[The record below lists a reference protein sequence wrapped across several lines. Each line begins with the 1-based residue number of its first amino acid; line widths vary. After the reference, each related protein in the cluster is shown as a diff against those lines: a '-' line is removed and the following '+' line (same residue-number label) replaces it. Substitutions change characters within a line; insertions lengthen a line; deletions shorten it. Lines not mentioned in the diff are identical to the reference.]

1 MWADRRG
8 HTLADLSLNPADVC
22 DLGTTLSSIAR
33 EFHDANTRSVRI
45 AGAVGHSGLED
56 AVKDFAHEW
65 DDTREAMVDDIETVA
80 KTSTA
85 IADAFEQT
93 DQQLGKALTD
103 APAATLSTNPEGS
116 R

>member
-1 MWADRRG
+1 MAELR
-8 HTLADLSLNPADVC
+8 LNPADVR
-22 DLGTTLSSIAR
+22 DLGTHLSSIGQ
-33 EFHDANTRSVRI
+33 EFRDANTRSDRI
-45 AGAVGHSGLED
+45 AAAVGHPGLED

-65 DDTREAMVDDIETVA
+65 DDTREAMVDDIDTLS
-80 KTSTA
+80 KTSIA

-103 APAATLSTNPEGS
+103 APSAPSSPAGA

>member
-1 MWADRRG
+1 MP
-8 HTLADLSLNPADVC
+8 DLSLNPADVR
-22 DLGTTLSSIAR
+22 DLGSHLSSIAA
-33 EFHDANTRSVRI
+33 EFRDANTRSDRI

-65 DDTREAMVDDIETVA
+65 DETREAMVDDIDTLS
-80 KTSTA
+80 KTSIA

-93 DQQLGKALTD
+93 DQQLGRALTD
-103 APAATLSTNPEGS
+103 TPATPATPAGA

>member
-1 MWADRRG
+1 MAG
-8 HTLADLSLNPADVC
+8 LSINPADVR
-22 DLGTTLSSIAR
+22 GNVVGSHLSSIAT
-33 EFHDANTRSVRI
+33 EFRDANTRSDRI

-65 DDTREAMVDDIETVA
+65 DEWDDTREAMVDDIDTLS
-80 KTSTA
+80 KTSIA

-103 APAATLSTNPEGS
+103 TPATPATPAGA

>member
-1 MWADRRG
+1 M
-8 HTLADLSLNPADVC
+8 ADLSLDPADVRNT
-22 DLGTTLSSIAR
+22 GTHLSSIAR
-33 EFHDANTRSVRI
+33 EFRDANTRSDRI

-65 DDTREAMVDDIETVA
+65 DDTREAMVDDIETLA

-85 IADAFEQT
+85 IADAFEQA
-93 DQQLGKALTD
+93 DQQLGKALAD
-103 APAATLSTNPEGS
+103 APAASLSANPAGA

>member
-1 MWADRRG
+1 M
-8 HTLADLSLNPADVC
+8 ADLSLNPADVR
-22 DLGTTLSSIAR
+22 DLGTHLSSVAN
-33 EFHDANTRSVRI
+33 EFRDANTRSDRI

-65 DDTREAMVDDIETVA
+65 DDTREAMVDDIETLA

-85 IADAFEQT
+85 ITDAFEQT

-103 APAATLSTNPEGS
+103 APAATFSANPAGA